1 MVYIT
6 RFMKVTL
13 TAIKASIN
21 QTYYSLSF
29 LISINS
35 SRVDTFNMS
44 RSNFCETITRK
55 YYHEALLIF
64 LLICIICTESITF
77 VNSFTL
83 LFSTTSGFRK
93 VQSSSTSSGSNLAAV
108 SINDNDSKKK
118 QFEDD
123 KNFAVTDF
131 GTHHEDINLNFS
143 DNDDDDGEQ
152 NSNNEYQIFKGKNK
166 WLGGA
171 IDSKD
176 GSIYGIPSNSK
187 DIICLRPKR
196 KKKNDTVEEIEYQIH
211 LIPLP
216 KSVQEGKFKWL
227 RGIICNG
234 CLYGIPA
241 WSNDGILKLD
251 IEKLWKNYDESE
263 QESHNH
269 NHNDVVSIIPLPE
282 IFHNQNIEN
291 KPHRWLWHGAAL
303 NSNKTA
309 IYCIPSNAHQV
320 LKVDLEQSECT
331 FLPIPTPTTDKTTY
345 PSTPL
350 EQTNKW
356 YGGILGNDNAI
367 YGIPYS
373 AANVLRIDANTDTVS
388 LLGDYGLNEYNWHGG
403 IKSDRNGCIYCFPAH
418 HSHVLKIDTNIK
430 ISHDASK
437 NGKNDCRLS
446 LVPIHRA
453 SYDKDEVTRYK
464 WLGGSLGADGNIYGM
479 PSDASS
485 ILR

>member
-1 MVYIT
+1 M
-6 RFMKVTL
+6 R
-13 TAIKASIN
+13 
-21 QTYYSLSF
+21 Q
-29 LISINS
+29 
-35 SRVDTFNMS
+35 
-44 RSNFCETITRK
+44 SNFHKTFTRK
-55 YYHEALLIF
+55 CYHDVLLIL
-64 LLICIICTESITF
+64 LLICIICEESITS
-77 VNSFTL
+77 VYSFAL
-83 LFSTTSGFRK
+83 LGSTSGFK
-93 VQSSSTSSGSNLAAV
+93 SLQSSSTDSGGNLAAV
-108 SINDNDSKKK
+108 SINGSDSKKK
-118 QFEDD
+118 QLESAE
-123 KNFAVTDF
+123 NFAVSDLINN
-131 GTHHEDINLNFS
+131 HQDINSSFS
-143 DNDDDDGEQ
+143 DNVENDVEQ
-152 NSNNEYQIFKGKNK
+152 NSNEEYQIFKGKNK

-187 DIICLRPKR
+187 HVICLRPK
-196 KKKNDTVEEIEYQIH
+196 KKHHTVEEVEYQIH
-211 LIPLP
+211 MIPLP

-227 RGIICNG
+227 RGITCNNR
-234 CLYGIPA
+234 LYGIPA
-241 WSNDGILKLD
+241 WSNDGILELD
-251 IEKLWKNYDESE
+251 IEKLWKNYDENE
-263 QESHNH
+263 IEWHNRH
-269 NHNDVVSIIPLPE
+269 HDDVVSIIPLPE
-282 IFHNQNIEN
+282 TFHNQSIEN
-291 KPHRWLWHGAAL
+291 KPTRWLWHGAAL
-303 NSNKTA
+303 NSNQTA

-320 LKVDLEQSECT
+320 LKIDLEQSEST
-331 FLPIPTPTTDKTTY
+331 FLPIPTPTTDQSPF

-418 HSHVLKIDTNIK
+418 HSQVLKIDTNIK
-430 ISHDASK
+430 TSHDDG
-437 NGKNDCRLS
+437 NRNWKNDCRLS